1 MPKALDPFWEYGEAV
16 GGANQ
21 ALISCNLCG
30 TKMSGGITRL
40 KYHLAKLSAYDAP
53 DVMPCMVSSAE
64 VIQKAREA
72 IAEQDRKKAARERPM
87 VSDR

>member
-1 MPKALDPFWEYGEAV
+1 M
-16 GGANQ
+16 
-21 ALISCNLCG
+21 
-30 TKMSGGITRL
+30 
-40 KYHLAKLSAYDAP
+40 KYHLAKLYAYDA

-87 VSDR
+87 VSVR

>member
-21 ALISCNLCG
+21 EYISCKLCG
-30 TKMSGGITRL
+30 TKMSGVVTRL
-40 KYHLAKLSAYDAP
+40 KYHLARLSAHDTN
-53 DVMPCMVSSAE
+53 VMPCMVSSAE

-72 IAEQDRKKAARERPM
+72 IAEQDRRKATRERPM

>member
-1 MPKALDPFWEYGEAV
+1 
-16 GGANQ
+16 
-21 ALISCNLCG
+21 
-30 TKMSGGITRL
+30 
-40 KYHLAKLSAYDAP
+40 
-53 DVMPCMVSSAE
+53 MVSSAE

>member
-1 MPKALDPFWEYGEAV
+1 
-16 GGANQ
+16 
-21 ALISCNLCG
+21 
-30 TKMSGGITRL
+30 MSGGVTRL